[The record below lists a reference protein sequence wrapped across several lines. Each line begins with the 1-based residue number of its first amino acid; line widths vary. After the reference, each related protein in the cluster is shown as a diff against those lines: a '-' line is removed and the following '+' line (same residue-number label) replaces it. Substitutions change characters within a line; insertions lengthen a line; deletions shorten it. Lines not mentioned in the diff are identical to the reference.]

1 MRWRHG
7 ISGLARDDM
16 SNSLLSDPEFAHHAA
31 DLMAEGRIEEAAEVC
46 RTGIRMFPWYATGFL
61 LLGSCYEIQGKPAE
75 ASEEYRNAL
84 QIHPDN
90 YVLHRLLAA
99 LERQIVRP
107 EIAPPEPPP
116 QSAPLQVAEEPV
128 AVVED
133 VQTPEPEAAAKET
146 DENGVEFLIRRL
158 QEAKTAPAVAVPSSL
173 EKEGGRGA
181 TSSSRIVTVTLAEIY
196 AHQGE
201 YAEAARAYR
210 RLIEQRPDETERFE
224 KRALELEELANMKK
238 GSMGE

>member
-1 MRWRHG
+1 MHWRRVN
-7 ISGLARDDM
+7 SGLARDDM
-16 SNSLLSDPEFAHHAA
+16 SNSVLSDPEFAHHAA
-31 DLMAEGRIEEAAEVC
+31 NLMAEGRMEEAAEIC

-61 LLGSCYEIQGKPAE
+61 LLGSCYETQGKIAE

-90 YVLHRLLAA
+90 YALHRLLAA

-107 EIAPPEPPP
+107 EIAPPDPPP
-116 QSAPLQVAEEPV
+116 PMPPLQEAEEPV
-128 AVVED
+128 PYVEEA
-133 VQTPEPEAAAKET
+133 QTPEPAPEAKET

-158 QEAKTAPAVAVPSSL
+158 QEAKTAPAAAVPSTL
-173 EKEGGRGA
+173 EKEGSRGG

-210 RLIEQRPDETERFE
+210 RLIEQRPDEAERFE
-224 KRALELEELANMKK
+224 KRAIELDELANMKK